1 MTQRAL
7 YKYTF
12 TFIAVAIMAVT
23 AGYVMA
29 SAGSSPTTPSARDI
43 SSSRPS
49 ESDRDGAE
57 RPTVEEH
64 EAVVQATAECMR
76 DAGLRVVLEPG
87 HGNRASSLGFE
98 IDTLDDAPE
107 AEGIVEACREQTGL
121 TEIEIARATDPARDD
136 PARVTAFLRLFKE
149 CLAQNGVVPN
159 ARTMGEFELA
169 ALSESLE
176 GADFMAFARCGQR
189 ADEETPIVGW

>member
-1 MTQRAL
+1 M
-7 YKYTF
+7 
-12 TFIAVAIMAVT
+12 
-23 AGYVMA
+23 
-29 SAGSSPTTPSARDI
+29 
-43 SSSRPS
+43 
-49 ESDRDGAE
+49 
-57 RPTVEEH
+57 
-64 EAVVQATAECMR
+64 
-76 DAGLRVVLEPG
+76 
-87 HGNRASSLGFE
+87 GFE